1 MHNTY
6 YYTYPFT
13 NEPLNEIIPLL
24 PVRNANVLTIT
35 ASGDQ
40 TLFFHAYGAKH
51 IDTVDFSIGALV
63 ITDIKIAA
71 IKSGMKCDIFYDYIV
86 NLSKNNNSKILE
98 LITPFRKH
106 MVQKTIT
113 YLESNPET
121 YIFLST
127 LAPKHKLTTEQ
138 YNKIQ
143 SQGIPQPGF
152 TLCDINDIHKHT
164 NK

>member
-13 NEPLNEIIPLL
+13 NEPLNEIMPLL

-71 IKSGMKCDIFYDYIV
+71 INASNASARMDFLVLPPADSSPLPKSIYT
-86 NLSKNNNSKILE
+86 ILN
-98 LITPFRKH
+98 PPRPS
-106 MVQKTIT
+106 VPGQKSHCEC
-113 YLESNPET
+113 LR
-121 YIFLST
+121 
-127 LAPKHKLTTEQ
+127 
-138 YNKIQ
+138 
-143 SQGIPQPGF
+143 
-152 TLCDINDIHKHT
+152 
-164 NK
+164 